1 MSAAS
6 PTVIRT
12 YTGSQL
18 EASKAYQVDVVKMAS
33 EGYFPVSQSWS
44 PGTWGCGAFLVALLL
59 CVVLIGVL
67 VFIYM
72 LVVTPDGTLTVTY
85 EFRASDEEKTCPRC
99 AEKIKAAAIA
109 CRFCGYEYPA

>member
-1 MSAAS
+1 MNEA
-6 PTVIRT
+6 PTTIIRT

-18 EASKAYQVDVVKMAS
+18 KATKAYQIDAIKMAS

-59 CVVLIGVL
+59 CFVLIGVI

-72 LVVTPDGTLTVTY
+72 LIVKPDGTLTVTY
-85 EFRASDEEKTCPRC
+85 ELRASSEEKTCPRC
-99 AEKIKAAAIA
+99 AEKIKAAAIM
-109 CRFCGYEYPA
+109 CRFCGYEY